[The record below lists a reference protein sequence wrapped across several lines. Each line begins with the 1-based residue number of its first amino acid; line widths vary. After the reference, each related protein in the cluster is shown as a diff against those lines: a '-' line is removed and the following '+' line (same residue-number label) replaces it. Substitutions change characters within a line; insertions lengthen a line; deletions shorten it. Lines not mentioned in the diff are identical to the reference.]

1 MSAAAEE
8 TCDVAVIGAGPA
20 GLAAAATAARAGLST
35 VLLDEQATP
44 GGQVHR
50 AVTRSPMAARR
61 AVLGEDYWKGE
72 RLVAECAASGARV
85 EHGASAWSVSREGEV
100 AWSRGGAAHLLRAR
114 HVVVATGALERP
126 FPIPGWTLPGA
137 MTAGAAQTLLKASG
151 MVGEGRV
158 VLAGTGPLL
167 WLLAAQYL
175 KAGGAIAAILDTTPR
190 ANWRRALAHAP
201 AFLASRYFAKGLG
214 LVARVR
220 RRVRVV
226 GGVTWLAAEG
236 EARVARVAWRRG
248 AGAVERMDAD
258 LLLLHQGVAPN
269 INLAAAAGC
278 VHSWD
283 ERQLCFRPELDEWLV
298 SSVERVSIA
307 GDGAGIGGA
316 DAAVPRG
323 RLAALGA
330 MLRLGMGETGA
341 IAAAASEAR
350 NDIHQAE
357 RGRAFLD
364 LLFRPA
370 RQFRVPEG
378 DTLACR
384 CEEVSAARILE
395 AARLGCPGPNQLKAY
410 LRCGM
415 GPCQGRLCGLTV
427 SELLA
432 EAHGTTP
439 GEIGH
444 YRLRPPVKPVTL
456 AEIAAMPKTEAA
468 TRAVVRG

>member
-1 MSAAAEE
+1 
-8 TCDVAVIGAGPA
+8 
-20 GLAAAATAARAGLST
+20 
-35 VLLDEQATP
+35 
-44 GGQVHR
+44 
-50 AVTRSPMAARR
+50 
-61 AVLGEDYWKGE
+61 
-72 RLVAECAASGARV
+72 
-85 EHGASAWSVSREGEV
+85 
-100 AWSRGGAAHLLRAR
+100 
-114 HVVVATGALERP
+114 VVATGALERP

-220 RRVRVV
+220 RRVRVI

-236 EARVARVAWRRG
+236 EERVARVAWRRG

-330 MLRLGMGETGA
+330 MLRLGTGETGA

-350 NDIHQAE
+350 NDIYQAE
-357 RGRAFLD
+357 RGRVFLD

>member
-1 MSAAAEE
+1 MQEA
-8 TCDVAVIGAGPA
+8 CDVAVIGAGPA

-35 VLLDEQATP
+35 VLLDEQATA

-85 EHGASAWSVSREGEV
+85 EHGASAWSVSRDGEV
-100 AWSRGGAAHLLRAR
+100 AWSRDGAARLLRAR

-126 FPIPGWTLPGA
+126 FPVPGWTLPGA

-175 KAGGAIAAILDTTPR
+175 EAGGAIAAILDTTPR
-190 ANWRRALAHAP
+190 ANWRHALAHAP

-214 LVARVR
+214 LVASVR

-226 GGVTWLAAEG
+226 AGVSWLAAEG
-236 EARVARVAWRRG
+236 DGRVERVAFRRG
-248 AGAVERMDAD
+248 AGEVERMEAD
-258 LLLLHQGVAPN
+258 LLLLHQGVVPN

-278 VHSWD
+278 RHGWD
-283 ERQLCFRPELDEWLV
+283 ERQLCFRPELDEWLA
-298 SSVERVSIA
+298 SSVPCISIA

-330 MLRLGMGETGA
+330 ALRLGAGEPGA
-341 IAAAASEAR
+341 IAAAAGEAR
-350 NDIHQAE
+350 NDLHAAE

-427 SELLA
+427 CELLA
-432 EAHGTTP
+432 EAHGRTP

-456 AEIAAMPKTEAA
+456 AEIAAMPRDEAA
-468 TRAVVRG
+468 IRAVLRG